1 MAISGT
7 GQLGDSLIEVM
18 SGEFDMIVPRNY
30 IYAQAPISVVPAG
43 GVLVAGS
50 GFSSLRIPSYHR
62 LLPANTTRSEITDI
76 SPVQMKDSQ
85 VTISHSLYGNA
96 VQLSLKV
103 QESAAKDVFQIAAQ
117 LVAENAAESVDF
129 VARSVAIAGRGFELG
144 NGSSRD
150 AVNGDAG
157 VITAG
162 MLYNAAGYL
171 ASAPKLDGGLNQPTL
186 GGGLAAVMRNAVIAD
201 LAENSSIILLGQYR
215 DSAPETVLM
224 GEVGAHM
231 SGVRLIVSDNA
242 KIFHGGGSTV
252 GFPGSSDNLANSVG
266 AGASTLEA
274 STAMTSA
281 NESYLTVGTRETT
294 ANGEQVNVET
304 VYAVGLTTAAFS
316 ITGGAPNGGTIYD
329 HSSDTPIGCYNQVH
343 AVVIFGAKS
352 LMKVHASDIGANPQ
366 LLPPK
371 VDGLLDQ
378 WDSAQWRWYGGFGR
392 WAENRLYRIEVG
404 SNRQVLGM

>member
-1 MAISGT
+1 MAVSGT

-30 IYAQAPISVVPAG
+30 IYSQSPLAVVPAG
-43 GVLVAGS
+43 GIIREGA

-62 LLPANTTRSEITDI
+62 LLAANTTRSEITDI

-103 QESAAKDVFQIAAQ
+103 QKAASKDVFQIAAQ
-117 LVAENAAESVDF
+117 LVAENAAESIDY
-129 VARSVAIAGRGFELG
+129 VARTEAIAGRGFELG

-150 AVNGDAG
+150 AIDGDSGA
-157 VITAG
+157 ITPG

-171 ASAPKLDGGLNQPTL
+171 ASAPKLDGGLNQPTI
-186 GGGLAAVMRNAVIAD
+186 GGGLAAIMRNAVIAD

-231 SGVRLIVSDNA
+231 SGVRLIVSDYA

-252 GFPGSSDNLANSVG
+252 GFAVSSDNLANSVS

-274 STAMTSA
+274 STALTSA
-281 NESYLTVGTRETT
+281 NESYLCIGTPETT
-294 ANGEQVNVET
+294 ANGEQTNVET
-304 VYAVGLTTAAFS
+304 VYGVGLTTAGFS
-316 ITGGAPNGGTIYD
+316 ITGGAPNGGLVYD
-329 HSSDTPIGCYNQVH
+329 HSSDTPIKGANQVH
-343 AVVIFGAKS
+343 AVVVFGAKA
-352 LMKVHASDIGANPQ
+352 LMKVHDAAIGANPQ

-392 WAENRLYRIEVG
+392 WAENRLYRLEVG
-404 SNRQVLGM
+404 SNRQVLGI